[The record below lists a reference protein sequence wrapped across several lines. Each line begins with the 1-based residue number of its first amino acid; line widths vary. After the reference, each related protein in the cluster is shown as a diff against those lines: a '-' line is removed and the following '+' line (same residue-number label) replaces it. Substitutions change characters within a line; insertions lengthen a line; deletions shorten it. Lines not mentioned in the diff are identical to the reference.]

1 VLFALNTTRKSAP
14 LLARKFQYNDISSR
28 QHRRLHQTTSPRR
41 GQHKRL
47 RHTMKIESF
56 FDTRTFTVTYVAYDE
71 ATRDAVVIDPVLDYE
86 PMSAKTWTESVRRVM
101 AYVEENDLRVR
112 AILETHAHA
121 DHLSGSQVLKKVYP
135 NAQIVIGDHIRDVQ
149 TMFKGIFD
157 LPAEF
162 ATDGRQF
169 DVLLADGQTFEAGSI
184 RVNTI
189 YTPGHTPACV
199 NYLIEDALF
208 TGDTLFMPD
217 MGTGRCDFPGGS
229 ANDMYDSIQRLYAL
243 PDATRVFV
251 GHDYAP
257 GGREYAWETT
267 IAAEKAHNIQLN
279 AATTRDAYTTARTTR
294 DKTLEAPKLLFQ
306 SVQVNIDAGHL
317 PARHDNNIRYLR
329 IPMNVFRPDKAGDIE
344 LMEV

>member
-1 VLFALNTTRKSAP
+1 
-14 LLARKFQYNDISSR
+14 
-28 QHRRLHQTTSPRR
+28 
-41 GQHKRL
+41 
-47 RHTMKIESF
+47 MKIESF
-56 FDTRTFTVTYVAYDE
+56 FDQRTFTVTYVVYDE
-71 ATRDAVVIDPVLDYE
+71 QTRDAVVIDPVLDYD
-86 PMSAKTWTESVRRVM
+86 PVSAKTWTESVRQVM
-101 AYVEENDLRVR
+101 AYVEDHDLRVR
-112 AILETHAHA
+112 AVLETHAHA

-135 NAQIVIGDHIRDVQ
+135 QARVVIGDHIRDVQ
-149 TMFKGIFD
+149 KMFKGIFD
-157 LPAEF
+157 LSDEF

-169 DVLLADGQTFEAGSI
+169 DVLLGDGAEYEAGSL
-184 RVNTI
+184 RVKTI

-199 NYLIEDALF
+199 NYLIDDALF

-229 ANDMYDSIQRLYAL
+229 AADMYDSIQRLYAL
-243 PDATRVFV
+243 PDTTRVFV

-257 GGREYAWETT
+257 GGRAYAWETT
-267 IAAEKAHNIQLN
+267 IGAEKTSNIQLN
-279 AATTRDAYTTARTTR
+279 AQTTREGYISARTAR

-329 IPMNVFRPDKAGDIE
+329 IPMNVFRPDKDGDIE